1 MEQEP
6 EASSDKDSKQ
16 QILDATVD
24 LIREEGV
31 EGVTLRRISAK
42 AKVNLA
48 LVNYYYRSKDNLLG
62 EAIRTLI
69 SKFDAAFQ
77 ALEDDSLPP
86 KERLKMFLK
95 QYIGHLL
102 QYPGLARHMMDQSP
116 VIMGSL
122 HKYSQYSKTMK
133 RQKTLNALREMTGEQ
148 NEERLNMMMVQLYGA
163 VLMPVI
169 MYSCGQPDDEGES
182 APFGHLPP
190 FDDQV
195 DHLFDH
201 YFHKYEN

>member
-1 MEQEP
+1 
-6 EASSDKDSKQ
+6 
-16 QILDATVD
+16 
-24 LIREEGV
+24 
-31 EGVTLRRISAK
+31 
-42 AKVNLA
+42 
-48 LVNYYYRSKDNLLG
+48 
-62 EAIRTLI
+62 
-69 SKFDAAFQ
+69 
-77 ALEDDSLPP
+77 
-86 KERLKMFLK
+86 
-95 QYIGHLL
+95 
-102 QYPGLARHMMDQSP
+102 
-116 VIMGSL
+116 
-122 HKYSQYSKTMK
+122 
-133 RQKTLNALREMTGEQ
+133 MTGEQ